1 MRELSIINE
10 QEVLGKVFK
19 VYGTIEEP
27 LFLAKNVA
35 DWIENSNVS
44 QMVRNLDDGE
54 KIKDITPIYNVYNG
68 QFENQECL
76 FLTED
81 GLYEVLMQS
90 RKPIAKQFKKQVKQ
104 ILKNL
109 RLNRIS
115 IENNTDKKEVDVDIN
130 ELMKTINSLTQIV
143 SSISEQNNILSKFLT
158 ENSNIKSDDNKSLDN
173 KCYNEEESILSKMS
187 SDFITTKE
195 CSDIFNSL
203 GIFPRRI
210 GINHIYQ
217 VCRDNGLLTN
227 KNFPLNLDDNNFKI
241 MTKNKS
247 EKMFITKQGIV
258 TLYKLCRKDIVTCDY
273 QFRGK

>member
-10 QEVLGKVFK
+10 QEVLGREFK

-27 LFLAKNVA
+27 LFLAKDVSN
-35 DWIENSNVS
+35 WIEHSNITMMLKNVDEDE
-44 QMVRNLDDGE
+44 QV
-54 KIKDITPIYNVYNG
+54 KIRPKQSLGLLTNNNEYN
-68 QFENQECL
+68 

-90 RKPIAKQFKKQVKQ
+90 RKPIAKRFKKQVKQ

-130 ELMKTINSLTQIV
+130 ELMKTINNLTQIV